1 MESQNC
7 QNNKRMII
15 HRILHSEAVSRKVVH
30 VVRSTMLTP
39 LQNRTN
45 QPPVSGHQVGG
56 DPWMLK
62 LGPQKLCTGFVLHL
76 LPFSVEL
83 CTHHQNDN
91 AIRIPGHSP
100 GVSWSCRWF
109 EVTLFCLR
117 KPIINDLRWLCFV
130 FCLYDVYKLRLG
142 CVAGTAYRS
151 RQRKLVRECML
162 VLCPAG
168 DQQSIASQQRHRIS
182 E

>member
-1 MESQNC
+1 MRRLSRTLVGSPSGRPQGESSWSGHGTSQGLAGIFPGARPRACKNLPRDLEESCHGLGWLWGPPRFTHSRKTNNLFFSSLHHGSLPADTFPRQNMESQNC

-62 LGPQKLCTGFVLHL
+62 LGPQKLCTGFV
-76 LPFSVEL
+76 
-83 CTHHQNDN
+83 QNLQK
-91 AIRIPGHSP
+91 
-100 GVSWSCRWF
+100 
-109 EVTLFCLR
+109 T
-117 KPIINDLRWLCFV
+117 
-130 FCLYDVYKLRLG
+130 
-142 CVAGTAYRS
+142 
-151 RQRKLVRECML
+151 
-162 VLCPAG
+162 
-168 DQQSIASQQRHRIS
+168 
-182 E
+182 

>member
-1 MESQNC
+1 MGPPRGLQESSQGLAQGLARIFPGTWRNPAMVSDGCGVLHGSPIHARLITFFLSSLHHGSLPAGTFPRQNMESQNC

-76 LPFSVEL
+76 LPFSVGL

-91 AIRIPGHSP
+91 AIQIPGHSP
-100 GVSWSCRWF
+100 GVS
-109 EVTLFCLR
+109 
-117 KPIINDLRWLCFV
+117 
-130 FCLYDVYKLRLG
+130 
-142 CVAGTAYRS
+142 
-151 RQRKLVRECML
+151 
-162 VLCPAG
+162 
-168 DQQSIASQQRHRIS
+168 
-182 E
+182 